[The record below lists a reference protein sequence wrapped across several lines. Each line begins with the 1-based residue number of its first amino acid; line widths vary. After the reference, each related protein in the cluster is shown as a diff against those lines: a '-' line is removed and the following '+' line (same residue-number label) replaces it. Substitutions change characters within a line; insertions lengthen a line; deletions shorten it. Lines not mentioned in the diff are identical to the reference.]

1 VQWGRIWMYKINFIV
16 YSQPMLWNKIEQ
28 IKDILSRSRQIA
40 IVSHRNPDGDAY
52 GSSLGLLHF
61 LKKMGHKV
69 NFVTPNDCPNFL
81 KWMPGVGD
89 ILIFEEDQAR
99 AGEVLENAEIVF
111 ALDFNALNR
120 VGNEMQAILEKIDP
134 VFVLIDHHPDPDDF
148 ADFTFVDVKIC
159 STSQMIY
166 QLMESLGGLGQLDKE
181 MASCLYAGILTDTG
195 SFRFPNTS
203 GDTHR
208 IVAHFHDLGID
219 HTKIYGLIYENSFD
233 RLKLLGKAINNLVYL
248 KDYRTAYIT
257 MSNHELNKFNYQKG
271 DTEGL
276 VNYALSLT
284 DVIFAA
290 IFIEDKQQGIIKI
303 SFRSKGDFN
312 VNELSRAHF
321 NGGGHINAAGGRSEK
336 SLNETVAEFLGVLPL
351 YKESLMQGHE

>member
-1 VQWGRIWMYKINFIV
+1 MLKINFIV

-28 IKDILSRSRQIA
+28 ISDLLSRKRQIA

-52 GSSLGLLHF
+52 GSSLGLYHF
-61 LKKMGHKV
+61 LKKKGHNV
-69 NFVTPNDCPNFL
+69 NFVTPNDSPDFL
-81 KWMPGVGD
+81 KWMPGVKE
-89 ILIFEEDQAR
+89 ILIFEENQA
-99 AGEVLENAEIVF
+99 AATEVLQRAEIIF

-120 VGNEMQAILEKIDP
+120 VGSEMQAVLEKIDP
-134 VFVLIDHHPDPDDF
+134 VYVLIDHHPDPDDF
-148 ADFTFVDVKIC
+148 ADFSFVDVKIC

-166 QLMESLGGLGQLDKE
+166 QLIAALGELDLLDKE

-208 IVAHFHDLGID
+208 IAAHFLDLGIE

-257 MSNHELNKFNYQKG
+257 LSNHELNKFNYQKG

-303 SFRSKGDFN
+303 SFRSKGNFN

-321 NGGGHINAAGGRSEK
+321 NGGGHVNAAGGRSENQ
-336 SLNETVAEFLGVLPL
+336 LNETVAGFLGILPK
-351 YKESLMQGHE
+351 YKDLLMQGHE